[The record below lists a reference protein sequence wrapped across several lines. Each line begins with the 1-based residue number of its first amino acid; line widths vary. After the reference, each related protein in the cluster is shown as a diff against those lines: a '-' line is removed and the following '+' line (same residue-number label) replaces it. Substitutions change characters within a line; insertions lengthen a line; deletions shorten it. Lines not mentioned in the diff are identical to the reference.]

1 MTSTTF
7 KHVSLSGR
15 VGRLTA
21 PALVSLIAALLLAG
35 TAHASLTFDN
45 FGLRMT
51 DTPSQ
56 TVDEQGNPVFVLGT
70 QYLNLDDFTTT
81 QDRYPLFPE
90 FGGFT
95 RQAGSH
101 PDFTTEISVP
111 DNPNAVVEGQVSS
124 GPDEAPH
131 AIDVELPPGMIGNP
145 NAIPECDPKDFAEP
159 GAGQALCPLSTQVG
173 VATVLAA
180 GGTRILA
187 GIYNLKH
194 GPDVPA
200 RFGINYLGSIAYI
213 DGRVRPG
220 DYGITAGSASI
231 SQGLPIYAV
240 KVTFWGVPADPSH
253 DDFREGRFDINGPP
267 ISIPDVPRVPF
278 LSAPTSCTDSPA
290 SFTVRGDSWEH
301 RGVFDTRTASTDV
314 DGTPFVFS
322 GCERLPFN
330 PSIDV
335 RALSRVA
342 DAPSALNVDLKVP
355 QSSEPGGLA
364 TAHVRKVAM
373 TLPEGFTVSP
383 SSAAGLGAC
392 SPAQIGLG
400 TNDAPSC
407 PDSSKLGTVTIDTP
421 VLPDP
426 LTGDIILAS
435 QNDNPFRSLIAM
447 YLAVKGPG
455 FSVKLPGKVDLD
467 QATGQLKVTFETTP
481 QLPFSRMQVELLSG
495 SQAALAT
502 PAVCGTYNTHVEI
515 TSWASDTPVSLDSP
529 TRIDQSC
536 ERKAFSPSFTAGT
549 TNGAAGQ
556 FSPYTFSLTRP
567 DGMGFFSGVEMGL
580 PKGLLA
586 DIGSVPQCD
595 AGAASAGACPA
606 ASRIGS
612 THVLSGPGAQPLP
625 VKGDVYLTGPYKD
638 APFGLAIQVPT
649 AGQAGPFDLGVITVR
664 AGIYVDR
671 QANVSV
677 KSDPLPTIIQGI
689 PLRMRQV
696 NVTVDRAKFL
706 FNPSSCAQ
714 QSVFGSFVSTAGER
728 SDQTVAFQP
737 NGCGDL
743 DLNQKPSLNLTN
755 KSQMTDGKHPGVDA
769 TVVDAGPGSDGANLK
784 KVEVKL
790 PLSLAL
796 DPDNAQGLCKP
807 EQRVALACPKTSIV
821 GQATAKSVLPH
832 DLTGPVYFVEGLRKD
847 PKSGR
852 TIRTLPKLWIPLSG
866 DGVTIDLDAGSAVD
880 STGRLATTFDTIP
893 DAPIKQFRL
902 RITGG
907 KHGILVVSG
916 KPGACDRD
924 KTMATR
930 FTGHNGQVK
939 VGEVQA
945 KIAGCKTK
953 PTVKKTK
960 TSKSKKALTVQIG
973 GLGVGR
979 VSLSA
984 DGLRS
989 VTRTLTSAKTTQA
1002 SITAKL
1008 TGKARASLLRHGTI
1022 ALRLRVGYRPKGSK
1036 TAVAT
1041 VKSVTLHR

>member
-1 MTSTTF
+1 MTPMIHRVPRGISRLAAALV
-7 KHVSLSGR
+7 VSAFLTLLL
-15 VGRLTA
+15 VGQASASLQFDQLGVRLTDA
-21 PALVSLIAALLLAG
+21 PQQKLDANG
-35 TAHASLTFDN
+35 
-45 FGLRMT
+45 
-51 DTPSQ
+51 Q
-56 TVDEQGNPVFVLGT
+56 PVFRDVFDFSTGGT
-70 QYLNLDDFTTT
+70 VHAAVFD
-81 QDRYPLFPE
+81 E
-90 FGGFT
+90 FGAFT

-101 PDFTTEISVP
+101 PDFTFTFSVP
-111 DNPNAVVEGQVSS
+111 TDPNSTLPVEAVHAVDVDLPLGMIGDPNAVT
-124 GPDEAPH
+124 D
-131 AIDVELPPGMIGNP
+131 
-145 NAIPECDPKDFAEP
+145 CDYRDFAPP
-159 GAGQALCPLSTQVG
+159 GAGVAQCPLSSQVG
-173 VATVLAA
+173 VADVDY
-180 GGTRILA
+180 GGHA
-187 GIYNLKH
+187 VVGVYNLAH

-200 RFGINYLGSIAYI
+200 RFGINYLGTIAVI
-213 DGRVRPG
+213 DARVRPG
-220 DYGITAGSASI
+220 DYGISAASVSI
-231 SQGLPIYAV
+231 SQALPVRAI
-240 KVTFWGVPADPSH
+240 KLTLWGVPADESH
-253 DDFREGRFDINGPP
+253 DQLRGGLPDVDGPP
-267 ISIPDVPRVPF
+267 KHLNGGARRAF
-278 LSAPTSCTDSPA
+278 FSAPTSCTESPV
-290 SFTVRGDSWEH
+290 SFTVRGDSWEN
-301 RGVFDTRTASTDV
+301 RGVFDTRTITEDV
-314 DGTPFVFS
+314 EGTPLVFD
-322 GCERLPFN
+322 GCDRLPFA
-330 PSIDV
+330 PSVDV
-335 RALSRVA
+335 KALSRVA
-342 DAPSALNVDLKVP
+342 DAPSALAVDVKVP
-355 QSSEPGGLA
+355 QSSDPDGVS
-364 TAHVRKVAM
+364 TAHVRKVVM

-392 SPAQIGLG
+392 SPAQIGLDNVG
-400 TNDAPSC
+400 APSC
-407 PDSSKLGTVTIDTP
+407 PDSSKLGRVSIDTP

-447 YLAVKGPG
+447 YLVVKGPG
-455 FSVKLPGKVDLD
+455 FYVKLPGRVDLD
-467 QATGQLKVTFETTP
+467 QGSGQLKVTFDNTP
-481 QLPFSRMQVELLSG
+481 QLPFSEMKVDLQGG

-502 PAVCGTYNTHVEI
+502 PTTCGTYNTHVEI
-515 TSWASDTPVSLDSP
+515 SSWASDVPVSLDSP
-529 TRIDQSC
+529 TRIDQGC
-536 ERKAFSPSFTAGT
+536 DRKAFSPSFTAGT
-549 TNGAAGQ
+549 NNGAAGQ
-556 FSPYTFSLTRP
+556 FSPFTFSLTRP
-567 DGMGFFSGVEMGL
+567 DGMGYFSGVQMGL
-580 PKGLLA
+580 PKGMLA

-595 AGAASAGACPA
+595 AGAAQAGACPE
-606 ASRIGS
+606 ASRIGE

-625 VKGDVYLTGPYKD
+625 VKGNVYLTGPYNG

-671 QANVSV
+671 RANVSV

-696 NVTVDRAKFL
+696 NVTVDRARFM

-714 QSVFGSFVSTAGER
+714 QSVFGSFLSTAGER

-743 DLNQKPSLNLTN
+743 DLNQKLSLNLTN

-769 TVVDAGPGSDGANLK
+769 TVVDAGPGSGGANLK

-807 EQRVALACPKTSIV
+807 EQRVALNCPKTSIV

-880 STGRLATTFDTIP
+880 STGRLATTFDAIP
-893 DAPIKQFRL
+893 DAPIKRFQL
-902 RITGG
+902 KIAGG

-953 PTVKKTK
+953 PAIKKTK
-960 TSKSKKALTVQIG
+960 TTKSKKAITVQVG
-973 GLGVGR
+973 GLGAGR
-979 VSLSA
+979 VSLVA
-984 DGLRS
+984 DGLQP

-1002 SITAKL
+1002 SITARL
-1008 TGKARASLLRHGTI
+1008 TGKAQASLRTHGKV

-1036 TAVAT
+1036 TAVST
-1041 VKSVTLHR
+1041 VKTVTLHR